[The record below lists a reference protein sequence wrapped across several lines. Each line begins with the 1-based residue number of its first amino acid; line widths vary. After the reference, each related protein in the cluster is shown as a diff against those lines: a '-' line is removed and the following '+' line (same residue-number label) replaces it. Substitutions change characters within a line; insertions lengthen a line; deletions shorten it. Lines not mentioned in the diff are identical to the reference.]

1 MRCRDLTEKIFTCV
15 AEIMLPSKNIFCQMD
30 KVNYTNAFNEF
41 LLMMN
46 KQEEEEMNMECLME
60 AFK

>member
-1 MRCRDLTEKIFTCV
+1 MVRSDSE
-15 AEIMLPSKNIFCQMD
+15 D

-46 KQEEEEMNMECLME
+46 KQEEEEMNMESLME